1 MQILFKAV
9 VTYWVTK
16 SDSLFSRLKKFH
28 DLKLLLLLF
37 KKKCKLLSEL
47 LLKGQKCTLQKERE
61 KKIRDQCKLSL
72 KYLPQLRNEYED
84 HYK

>member
-1 MQILFKAV
+1 MQTSIRAI
-9 VTYWVTK
+9 
-16 SDSLFSRLKKFH
+16 S
-28 DLKLLLLLF
+28 
-37 KKKCKLLSEL
+37 
-47 LLKGQKCTLQKERE
+47 KGQKCMLQKERE